1 MGCPLCALLRPPLP
15 LLGGYTLI
23 WLQQEFPEQ
32 HVERGWDGVRA
43 NETLSSV
50 ICEPPR
56 PPGLQRCWASMVRP
70 HQQCLREHP
79 NLPILQTGKLRPRL
93 EIIDRSRSGG
103 WGWGSV
109 GPLGSQEAVEQ
120 KEVTFQE
127 LWEELVQHVV
137 HVPDNDPALFLRT
150 WGMGAG
156 WDAESASLGFPRP
169 KRVLPLSTPLESEA
183 A

>member
-1 MGCPLCALLRPPLP
+1 M
-15 LLGGYTLI
+15 
-23 WLQQEFPEQ
+23 
-32 HVERGWDGVRA
+32 
-43 NETLSSV
+43 
-50 ICEPPR
+50 
-56 PPGLQRCWASMVRP
+56 
-70 HQQCLREHP
+70 
-79 NLPILQTGKLRPRL
+79 
-93 EIIDRSRSGG
+93 
-103 WGWGSV
+103 
-109 GPLGSQEAVEQ
+109 EQ

-150 WGMGAG
+150 WGVGAG